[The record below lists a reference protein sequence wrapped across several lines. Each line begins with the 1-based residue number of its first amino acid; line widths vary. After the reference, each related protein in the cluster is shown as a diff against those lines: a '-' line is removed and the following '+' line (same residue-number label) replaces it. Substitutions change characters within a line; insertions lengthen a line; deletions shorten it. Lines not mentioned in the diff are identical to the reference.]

1 MPHGYFIT
9 FEGVDGGGKTTQLE
23 RLAAALRE
31 RGLTVVTTREPGGT
45 ATAEQIRRVVLDKD
59 LVMGA
64 RTELLLYLAAR
75 AEHVE
80 HVIRPALAAGHV
92 VLCDRFA
99 DSTLVYQGVV
109 RGLPLDEVERLCRFA
124 AEGVTPDRTI
134 LLDADPRALLARRAD
149 RQVEDR
155 LEQEG
160 LVFQEKVREG
170 FLALWRRHG
179 SRICRIDALRPADA
193 VTRDILAALAGGDRF
208 PRKDTNHV

>member
-9 FEGVDGGGKTTQLE
+9 LEGVDGGGKTTQLE

-59 LVMGA
+59 LIMGA

-109 RGLPLDEVERLCRFA
+109 RGLPLDEVEQLCRFA
-124 AEGVTPDRTI
+124 
-134 LLDADPRALLARRAD
+134 
-149 RQVEDR
+149 
-155 LEQEG
+155 
-160 LVFQEKVREG
+160 
-170 FLALWRRHG
+170 
-179 SRICRIDALRPADA
+179 S
-193 VTRDILAALAGGDRF
+193 
-208 PRKDTNHV
+208 

>member
-9 FEGVDGGGKTTQLE
+9 LEGVDGGGKTTQLE

-179 SRICRIDALRPADA
+179 NRICRIDALRPADA